1 MVAGLPVQQGARRQ
15 GLKGGGAHAAAADF
29 VLPVVVEEARVRHE
43 GLSNLQPLPGCVVDK
58 LAPMAAAMLPRLAV
72 FAIDAL
78 ALGVALDTH
87 L

>member
-29 VLPVVVEEARVRHE
+29 VLPVVVEEARVRRE
-43 GLSNLQPLPGCVVDK
+43 GLGNLQPLPGC
-58 LAPMAAAMLPRLAV
+58 AAMLPRLAV